1 MKDKL
6 AIVRYYLHYKNQR
19 FRSREALETY
29 QNRKIAEQL
38 DFVTRHSEFYR
49 DYEGKSLQE
58 FPVMDKKQMME
69 HFNALNTVGIDRE
82 EALSFAIDSEKTRS
96 FQPKLQNITV
106 GLSSG
111 TSDTRGAFLISDE
124 EKRQWAGYILSKV
137 LYGSILGKYKVAFF
151 MRANSNLYE
160 AVSSKNIQFLF
171 FDIYRPMEENIEKLN
186 LCKPDILVGQPSVLL
201 EICDAVE
208 RQEMAIQP
216 KKVIS
221 IAEVLEAQDA
231 ERIRRVFGLAVI
243 DQVYQCTEGCLA
255 VTCPHGTIHLNED
268 IVHIEKEYLDE
279 KRFIPIITD
288 FTRRSQPIIRYRLN
302 DILVERQE
310 PCPCGS
316 CFTALEKIE
325 GREDDVFLFDT
336 EAGGIVRVFPDF
348 IRRCILFAGE
358 VENYRVLQKETGELQ
373 IYLDGDTDMQSRIW
387 EEIRRLSEDQGFI
400 MPEIWFDGYH
410 YDKGKKLKRVES
422 QRRRI

>member
-1 MKDKL
+1 
-6 AIVRYYLHYKNQR
+6 
-19 FRSREALETY
+19 
-29 QNRKIAEQL
+29 
-38 DFVTRHSEFYR
+38 
-49 DYEGKSLQE
+49 
-58 FPVMDKKQMME
+58 
-69 HFNALNTVGIDRE
+69 
-82 EALSFAIDSEKTRS
+82 
-96 FQPKLQNITV
+96 
-106 GLSSG
+106 
-111 TSDTRGAFLISDE
+111 
-124 EKRQWAGYILSKV
+124 
-137 LYGSILGKYKVAFF
+137 

-171 FDIYRPMEENIEKLN
+171 FDIYRPMEENRKVLN

-208 RQEMAIQP
+208 RQEVAIQP

-231 ERIRRVFGLAVI
+231 ERIRRVFGLTVI

-255 VTCPHGTIHLNED
+255 VTCSHGTIHLNED

-325 GREDDVFLFDT
+325 GREDDVFSFDT
-336 EAGGIVRVFPDF
+336 EAGGVVRVFPDF
-348 IRRCILFAGE
+348 IRRCVLFAGD

-373 IYLDGDTDMQSRIW
+373 IYLDGDTDMQNRIR